1 MYTPRQ
7 ILQHVTPKAQL
18 LIALSLAT
26 ALAFGTGLAAGI
38 YGRATYLPTLTTDR
52 NAVPAVAQPPQAAPA
67 VQQPP
72 AVAASRNPNVPISGT
87 GSAYDGRSYR
97 TQPYVLTRPAN
108 MPSDGSAYVG
118 YLIRRAAAPHNP
130 NVPISGTGSA
140 YDGDHYTS
148 APVVRNPNVPISG
161 TGSAYDGDHYTSAPV
176 VRNPNVPISGTGSAY
191 DGGHQRLENTTPL
204 APVNPKQPAVLARF
218 ADSAQQGVAG
228 YLRAHRAAEL
238 TLLDPAQQGVLD
250 YLRAHG
256 Q

>member
-140 YDGDHYTS
+140 YDG
-148 APVVRNPNVPISG
+148 
-161 TGSAYDGDHYTSAPV
+161 
-176 VRNPNVPISGTGSAY
+176 
-191 DGGHQRLENTTPL
+191 GHQRLENTTPL

>member
-26 ALAFGTGLAAGI
+26 ALAFSAGLAAVI

-118 YLIRRAAAPHNP
+118 YLIRRAAATNP

-140 YDGDHYTS
+140 YDGGHYTS
-148 APVVRNPNVPISG
+148 AP
-161 TGSAYDGDHYTSAPV
+161 A

-204 APVNPKQPAVLARF
+204 APVNPKQPAVPARF

-228 YLRAHRAAEL
+228 YLRAHRAGEL

>member
-26 ALAFGTGLAAGI
+26 ALAFSAGLAAGI

-87 GSAYDGRSYR
+87 GSAYDGHSYR

-118 YLIRRAAAPHNP
+118 YLIRRAAA
-130 NVPISGTGSA
+130 T
-140 YDGDHYTS
+140 
-148 APVVRNPNVPISG
+148 
-161 TGSAYDGDHYTSAPV
+161 
-176 VRNPNVPISGTGSAY
+176 NPNVPISGTGSAY

>member
-118 YLIRRAAAPHNP
+118 YLIRRAAA
-130 NVPISGTGSA
+130 T
-140 YDGDHYTS
+140 
-148 APVVRNPNVPISG
+148 
-161 TGSAYDGDHYTSAPV
+161 
-176 VRNPNVPISGTGSAY
+176 NPNVPISGTGSAY

>member
-26 ALAFGTGLAAGI
+26 ALAFSAGLAAGI

-140 YDGDHYTS
+140 YDG
-148 APVVRNPNVPISG
+148 
-161 TGSAYDGDHYTSAPV
+161 
-176 VRNPNVPISGTGSAY
+176 
-191 DGGHQRLENTTPL
+191 GHQRLENTTPL
-204 APVNPKQPAVLARF
+204 APVNPKQPAVPARF

>member
-1 MYTPRQ
+1 MTTAPLPPTTGRYSPIRNKEEAMYTPRQ

-118 YLIRRAAAPHNP
+118 YLIRRAAA
-130 NVPISGTGSA
+130 T
-140 YDGDHYTS
+140 
-148 APVVRNPNVPISG
+148 
-161 TGSAYDGDHYTSAPV
+161 
-176 VRNPNVPISGTGSAY
+176 NPNVPISGTGSAY

>member
-118 YLIRRAAAPHNP
+118 YLIRRAAA
-130 NVPISGTGSA
+130 T
-140 YDGDHYTS
+140 
-148 APVVRNPNVPISG
+148 
-161 TGSAYDGDHYTSAPV
+161 
-176 VRNPNVPISGTGSAY
+176 NPNVPISGTGSAY

-204 APVNPKQPAVLARF
+204 APVNPKQPAVPARF